1 MLTESE
7 YAERKKE
14 FEAYKDTLPKEPLGD
29 VKKEYCVGC
38 FQKSDWEFIHAEL
51 KKDGSLEDNIPT
63 DKCECVNDQLQSD
76 VRGIYLLTDTE
87 ATELRAN
94 PKIDYV
100 HINVEAYPGTYKDN
114 PDDLVESSPV
124 YRYSSTVK
132 HQMDVNTGSGSLL
145 ENYNSDKLNRCSA
158 QLYRGMTKRN
168 PWVIDGD
175 DETIFNDRI
184 MQRGTGKDV
193 DVIVCDEDMWFGHIE
208 FCNPSGITN
217 IKTYNGSNGPGGNA
231 STEAP
236 SNYIGGNALKSGFSS
251 LSTTGICDV
260 LDLVLDAPYY
270 IDPAWFEA
278 NGAPG
283 SPTSRLTI
291 RWDGTT
297 VPVESHARIWW
308 SDSTQRSSQFA
319 NAGTVSASSIASYTR
334 ARCNGSNTQYKTGSG
349 NHGTPCASQA
359 YGRQYGWAYN
369 ANKWFLNQIG
379 SYNTGIETGF
389 DIQKIFHQNKPN
401 RSSDNTKN
409 PTVSSNSWAYRFSS
423 NTGGGYYYYRQG
435 TTGSGG
441 QEFTSWS
448 YTGGSSGSPGGVA
461 PRFMTNHTQSR
472 IRMEPQSGSEL
483 TAGDEL
489 IQAGV
494 IFCCSAGNT
503 NQKIV
508 DGSHPDHNNYVADN
522 SLTPLGSSGSTY
534 GPISGVTYLKT
545 LSRPGMPGAIGA
557 TGSGASRRYNTI
569 QVGALDNT
577 ISSTGQ
583 ERKVYYSN
591 MGQAIDCYGMTAYD
605 SLSAC
610 DDREYSRYPRYD
622 SYYDYDSS
630 QSVQSHDTRFGGTSS
645 ACPIAAGLIATVLE
659 RNRSWTYTDL
669 KSWMSSEVGVQDSN
683 DFYYGN
689 EATSVNDIDWAFQNS
704 LQGGLPR
711 VLYDAATASTTD
723 TRLKVTATSG
733 LTFSGTFTI
742 S

>member
-1 MLTESE
+1 MLTENE
-7 YAERKKE
+7 LNERKKE
-14 FEAYKDTLPKEPLGD
+14 FEAYKDTLPKEPSGD

-63 DKCECVNDQLQSD
+63 DKCECVNDCLQSD
-76 VRGIYLLTDTE
+76 VRGVYLLTDTE

-94 PKIDYV
+94 PKVNYV
-100 HINVEAYPGTYKDN
+100 NVNVDAYPGTHKIN
-114 PDDLVESSPV
+114 PDDLAESSPV

-132 HQMDVNTGSGSLL
+132 HQMDAGFSSGGVL

-158 QLYRGMTKRN
+158 QLYRGMTKIN
-168 PWVIDGD
+168 PWVIDGSD
-175 DETIFNDRI
+175 DTVFENRI

-193 DVIVCDEDMWFGHIE
+193 DVIVCDQDMWFGHIE

-217 IKTYNGSNGPGGNA
+217 IKTYNGANGPGGNS

-283 SPTSRLTI
+283 TPTSRLTI

-297 VPVESHARIWW
+297 VPVESHARLWW
-308 SDSTQRSSQFA
+308 SNASLRSPQFA
-319 NAGTVSASSIASYTR
+319 NAGTVSSSSISSYTR
-334 ARCNGSNTQYKTGSG
+334 ATCNGSNTQYKTGSG
-349 NHGTPCASQA
+349 FHGTPCASQA

-369 ANKWFLNQIG
+369 ANKWFLNQYGTG
-379 SYNTGIETGF
+379 STGIETGF

-409 PTVSSNSWAYRFSS
+409 PTVSSNSWAYRWSS

-441 QEFTSWS
+441 LEFTSWS

-461 PRFMTNHTQSR
+461 PRFMTNHTQTR
-472 IRMEPQSGSEL
+472 IRMEPESGSEL

-503 NQKIV
+503 NQKLV
-508 DGSHPDHNNYVADN
+508 DGSHPDHNNYFADN
-522 SLTPLGSSGSTY
+522 SLTPLGSPGSTY
-534 GPISGVTYLKT
+534 FAAGVNYLKT
-545 LSRPGMPGAIGA
+545 LSRPGMPGAIGK
-557 TGSGASRRYNTI
+557 TGSGASRRYSTI
-569 QVGALDNT
+569 QVGALDNAL
-577 ISSTGQ
+577 SSGK
-583 ERKVYYSN
+583 ERKRDYSN
-591 MGQAIDCYGMTAYD
+591 TGQAIDCYGMAAYD

-610 DDREYSRYPRYD
+610 DNRSGGYPRYD

-630 QSVQSHDTRFGGTSS
+630 QSVRSYDTLFGGTSS

-669 KSWMSSEVGVQDSN
+669 KSWISSEVGAQDLS
-683 DFYYGN
+683 DFYYGS
-689 EATSVNDIDWAFQNS
+689 ESTSINDVNWTDKNS

>member
-1 MLTESE
+1 MLTENE
-7 YAERKKE
+7 LNERKKE

-51 KKDGSLEDNIPT
+51 KKDGSSEDNIPT
-63 DKCECVNDQLQSD
+63 DKCECVNDCLQSD
-76 VRGIYLLTDTE
+76 VRGVYLLTDTE

-94 PKIDYV
+94 PKVNYV
-100 HINVEAYPGTYKDN
+100 HINVEAYPGTYKLN
-114 PDDLVESSPV
+114 PDDLSESSPV

-132 HQMDVNTGSGSLL
+132 HQMDVNYTTGSVI

-175 DETIFNDRI
+175 DETVFNDRI

-217 IKTYNGSNGPGGNA
+217 IKTYNGANGPGGNA

-283 SPTSRLTI
+283 TPNSRLTI

-297 VPVESHARIWW
+297 VPVESHARLWW
-308 SDSTQRSSQFA
+308 SNASLRSPQFA
-319 NAGTVSASSIASYTR
+319 NAGTVSVTSSYTR
-334 ARCNGSNTQYKTGSG
+334 ATCNGSNTQYKTGSG
-349 NHGTPCASQA
+349 FHGTPCASQA

-369 ANKWFLNQIG
+369 ANKWFLNQYG
-379 SYNTGIETGF
+379 TSSTGIETGF

-461 PRFMTNHTQSR
+461 PRFMTNHTQTR

-508 DGSHPDHNNYVADN
+508 DGSHPDHNNYFADN
-522 SLTPLGSSGSTY
+522 SSTPLSSSTF
-534 GPISGVTYLKT
+534 GPISGVTYFKT
-545 LSRPGMPGAIGA
+545 LSRPGMPGAIGK
-557 TGSGASRRYNTI
+557 TGSGASRRYSTI
-569 QVGALDNT
+569 QVGALDN
-577 ISSTGQ
+577 ILSSGK
-583 ERKVYYSN
+583 ERKVNYSN

-610 DDREYSRYPRYD
+610 DNRSGGYPRYD

-630 QSVQSHDTRFGGTSS
+630 QSVRSYDTLFGGTSS

-659 RNRSWTYTDL
+659 KNRSWTYTDL
-669 KSWMSSEVGVQDSN
+669 KSWMSSEVGTQDSN

-689 EATSVNDIDWAFQNS
+689 EGNSINDIDWTDKNS